1 MTTTSTTLDAEL
13 AAILGP
19 ISCPLTGNSPP
30 QHAAIPAPLVDG
42 STAFISE
49 AALARLF
56 GCSARAIRSHVKD
69 GWYTKTG
76 DRAAPFE
83 RDACVT
89 AYVTVLREK
98 ASRGVAV
105 NDELKQQNVRKAKA
119 AADLGELRA
128 ARERGD
134 LIPAADVEH
143 GWSLIVRDVQAAIRA
158 VPARLANNLGH
169 LTKADLATVKAELDL
184 ALERLADGAAAQAEE
199 IDADD

>member
-1 MTTTSTTLDAEL
+1 MTAPALADEIEDLLGPIPSSPAAKSRPSRVASPAPMAPLSDARCSKAEL
-13 AAILGP
+13 AAFLDITARR
-19 ISCPLTGNSPP
+19 IA
-30 QHAAIPAPLVDG
+30 QLVEG
-42 STAFISE
+42 GVITQAGRGAQAFN
-49 AALARLF
+49 LADATRAYCAYLSNATRGRL
-56 GCSARAIRSHVKD
+56 
-69 GWYTKTG
+69 
-76 DRAAPFE
+76 
-83 RDACVT
+83 
-89 AYVTVLREK
+89 
-98 ASRGVAV
+98 
-105 NDELKQQNVRKAKA
+105 NDDDPLKQQRIRQAKA